1 MKNYTKIMEGFWL
14 LVGIV
19 TLLIAGK
26 MVYQQGIGEE
36 TLMFMFPPI
45 IAFGMWYVRRR
56 YRKKVEEQ

>member
-1 MKNYTKIMEGFWL
+1 MEGFWL

-26 MVYQQGIGEE
+26 MVYQQGVGEE